1 VHLRDDFA
9 VFCSKAASAGRF
21 GGSRLPCAYFGRA
34 SRALKVR
41 LLQPKKREGNQRTF
55 MDAAVPKS
63 RRALAVILAAG
74 EGTRMKSAVPK
85 VLHRIAGRTL
95 LAHVLEAVREAGI
108 EDVAI
113 VIAPDRDDLAAE
125 VRRLVPGA
133 SIHIQSERRGT
144 AHAVLAA
151 REALGKGHEDVLV
164 VFADTPLIG
173 PATLRRLCAALE
185 TGNAVVALGF
195 EAKDPTGYGR
205 LIRDGEGSLV
215 AIREHRD
222 ASAAERAST
231 LCNAG
236 LMALSGRQAL
246 PILEAI
252 GNDNA
257 QREFYLPDAVAV
269 ARRSGLQAGTILA
282 SEEEVMGIND
292 RVQLAEAEAVM
303 QKRLREQAMRNGATL
318 VAPGT
323 VFFSADT
330 QIGRDVVIEPH
341 VVFGPGV
348 VVEDGAIIH
357 SFSHLEGARV
367 GKGVSVGP
375 FARLRPGANL
385 LEGSRVGNFVE
396 IKAAEIGRGA
406 KVNHLSYIGDATV
419 GAASNIGA
427 GTITCNYDGYAKH
440 RTEIGDNAFIGTNSS
455 LVAPVKI
462 GARAYIAS
470 GSVITEDVAPDALAL
485 GRGRQIEKPGWAREF
500 RETNKGVK
508 TGHK

>member
-1 VHLRDDFA
+1 
-9 VFCSKAASAGRF
+9 
-21 GGSRLPCAYFGRA
+21 
-34 SRALKVR
+34 
-41 LLQPKKREGNQRTF
+41 
-55 MDAAVPKS
+55 MDAAVPNS

-74 EGTRMKSAVPK
+74 EGTRMKSAVAK

-95 LAHVLEAVREAGI
+95 LAHVLEAVRDAEI

-113 VIAPDRDDLAAE
+113 VIAPDRDDVAAE
-125 VRRLVPGA
+125 VRRVLPGA
-133 SIHIQSERRGT
+133 SIHVQNERRGT

-151 REALGKGHEDVLV
+151 REALGNGHDDVLV
-164 VFADTPLIG
+164 LFADTPLIQ
-173 PATLRRLCAALE
+173 PATLRRLCEALE

-205 LIRDGEGSLV
+205 LIPDAEGSLV

-222 ASAAERAST
+222 ASAAERASS

-236 LMALSGRQAL
+236 LMALSGCQAL
-246 PILEAI
+246 SILEAI

-257 QREFYLPDAVAV
+257 QKEFYLPDAVAV
-269 ARRSGLQAGTILA
+269 ARECGLQAGVILA

-292 RVQLAEAEAVM
+292 RVQLAAAEATM
-303 QKRLREQAMRNGATL
+303 QTHLREQAMRNGATL
-318 VAPGT
+318 VAPET

-348 VVEDGAIIH
+348 VIEEGAIIH
-357 SFSHLEGARV
+357 SFSHLEGAWV

-385 LEGSRVGNFVE
+385 REGARVGNFVE

-462 GARAYIAS
+462 GAGAYIGS

-485 GRGRQIEKPGWAREF
+485 GRGRQVAKPGWAKEF
-500 RETNKGVK
+500 RESRKGVK